1 MKAFLIKTFLFV
13 FICFAGLL
21 ILGLSRKPPVNDYMA
36 AIIDKHA
43 KADAIKVP
51 KIIFAGGSN
60 LAFGLNSEEIQQ
72 RFGVPVINLGLHKDL
87 GLVFIL
93 NEVKDV
99 ARRNDIVFLSL
110 EYYMPVDG
118 NYKLEELTSNFY
130 PRCEKYYSRKY
141 LKDLNYFFD
150 QEHKDF
156 KSLFSDD
163 EVGQHADPVYAR
175 NTFNKF
181 GDHISHLALKRH
193 KNLDPDP
200 AFIDESWKGI
210 KEMNKLYTYSKAKG
224 FSVYFLF
231 PPFAKSRFEKD
242 YLPIKKFQQDL
253 DKNSKIEVLD
263 RPGDMAFSD
272 SLFFDTEYHLNR
284 QGREQR
290 TQKLIQIFE
299 KNTDIQDAFLTAKEN
314 AVLNVSDKK

>member
-1 MKAFLIKTFLFV
+1 
-13 FICFAGLL
+13 
-21 ILGLSRKPPVNDYMA
+21 MA

-87 GLVFIL
+87 GLIFIL

-130 PRCEKYYSRKY
+130 PRCEKYYSRNY
-141 LKDLNYFFD
+141 LKDLNDFFD
-150 QEHKDF
+150 QEHKDL

-200 AFIDESWKGI
+200 AFVNADWLGI
-210 KEMNKLYTYSKAKG
+210 EEINKLCLYSKAKG
-224 FSVYFLF
+224 FSLYFLF
-231 PPFAKSRFEKD
+231 PLLRK
-242 YLPIKKFQQDL
+242 
-253 DKNSKIEVLD
+253 
-263 RPGDMAFSD
+263 
-272 SLFFDTEYHLNR
+272 LNLKR
-284 QGREQR
+284 ITCR
-290 TQKLIQIFE
+290 
-299 KNTDIQDAFLTAKEN
+299 
-314 AVLNVSDKK
+314 